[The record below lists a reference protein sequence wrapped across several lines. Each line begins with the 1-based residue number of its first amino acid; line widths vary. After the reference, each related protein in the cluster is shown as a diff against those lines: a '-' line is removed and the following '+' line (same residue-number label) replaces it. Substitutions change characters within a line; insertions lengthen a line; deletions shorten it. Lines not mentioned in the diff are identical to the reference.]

1 MSKRN
6 CRNCGNLNLCSLA
19 KKTYELDGMLT
30 LVTTE
35 YNEEAFDKAPN
46 LIVDLLSDLLPEQC
60 NRYIPKKPER
70 PPLTAKRARLF
81 KAVRDYQ
88 EKNGFIPTVRIL
100 AKRLKVSPAT
110 IQEHINRLRA
120 DGYIQEHRIGVIV

>member
-46 LIVDLLSDLLPEQC
+46 LIVDLFAGTMQPVHPQEAGT
-60 NRYIPKKPER
+60 
-70 PPLTAKRARLF
+70 TA
-81 KAVRDYQ
+81 
-88 EKNGFIPTVRIL
+88 
-100 AKRLKVSPAT
+100 
-110 IQEHINRLRA
+110 INR
-120 DGYIQEHRIGVIV
+120 